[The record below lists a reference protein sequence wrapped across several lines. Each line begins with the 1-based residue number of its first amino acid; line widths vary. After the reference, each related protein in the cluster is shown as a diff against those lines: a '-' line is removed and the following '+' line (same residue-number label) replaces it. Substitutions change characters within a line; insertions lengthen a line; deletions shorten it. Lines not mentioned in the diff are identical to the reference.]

1 MRRGSAVEGLL
12 EDWREAS
19 APQRV
24 LLGVLATLCL
34 VTPASNYSPGR
45 FGYVLLAVVSTVAIV
60 VVLEHGHCSRWP
72 GGGPVTAAL
81 LGLGAWGWLSLL
93 WADPLDEGY
102 VALQWYLVVVACALP
117 WVVAS
122 QRLPSGL
129 ATTQWVGSVALVVVF
144 CSAVVAPYSWLTEP
158 GWRLALPLGGASTS
172 PVALVLCVA
181 ALYGR
186 WRVDHRLPE
195 MVGML
200 VACVLL
206 AATASRVG
214 FFMAVVLGV
223 VIVARGRGKVP
234 HALTGVVSVAAFV
247 AAALVLM
254 ALRGVGIVGDAA
266 RAESTTTAWRHIH
279 GWGDALVGRGW
290 GGVWEWLAFETRHVP
305 MDRHGLWVF
314 SDDGRLLYH
323 AHSVYLTAFVELG
336 LVGLV
341 LLAAVLIVV
350 ARGAVTSVR
359 QAAPLWPVAAVLLLS
374 LLAFAFETYLFH
386 SLVTSMVWWIMAF
399 ALVTSSGRS
408 PVQ

>member
-45 FGYVLLAVVSTVAIV
+45 FGYMLLAVVVTIAIV
-60 VVLEHGHCSRWP
+60 MVREHGLCSGWP
-72 GGGPVTAAL
+72 GGRLVTFAL
-81 LGLGAWGWLSLL
+81 LGLGVWGALSLL
-93 WADPLDEGY
+93 WADPSDVGY
-102 VALQWYLVVVACALP
+102 AALQWYLVVVACALP
-117 WVVAS
+117 WMVAS
-122 QRLPSGL
+122 QGLPSGSS
-129 ATTQWVGSVALVVVF
+129 TTRWIGSVALVVVG

-172 PVALVLCVA
+172 PVALVLCMA
-181 ALYGR
+181 ALYCR
-186 WRVDHRLPE
+186 WRVERRLIE
-195 MVGML
+195 KVGLLVGGALL
-200 VACVLL
+200 VATV
-206 AATASRVG
+206 SRIG
-214 FFMAVVLGV
+214 FFMAIVLGV
-223 VIVARGRGKVP
+223 AVVARDRGKVP
-234 HALTGVVSVAAFV
+234 LALTGAASLASVI
-247 AAALVLM
+247 VLL
-254 ALRGVGIVGDAA
+254 ALRGGGVISDAA
-266 RAESTTTAWRHIH
+266 RGESASTAWAQMQ
-279 GWGDALVGRGW
+279 GWRSFLMGRGW
-290 GGVWEWLAFETRHVP
+290 GGVWEWLAFETRHLP
-305 MDRHGLWVF
+305 MERQGVWLF
-314 SDDGRLLYH
+314 TDDGRLLYH
-323 AHSVYLTAFVELG
+323 AHSVYLNAFVELG

-350 ARGAVTSVR
+350 ARGAVSSVR
-359 QAAPLWPVAAVLLLS
+359 QGASLWPVAVALLLS